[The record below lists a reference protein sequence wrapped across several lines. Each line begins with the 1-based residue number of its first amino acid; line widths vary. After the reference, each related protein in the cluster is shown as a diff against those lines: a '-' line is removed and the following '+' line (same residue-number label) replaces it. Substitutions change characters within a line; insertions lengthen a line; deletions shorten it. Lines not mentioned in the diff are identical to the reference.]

1 MAVLKLAN
9 KPISSKKGEVSMI
22 RILTEVLW
30 YLFSEFN
37 KFNFIITYLDSTTDK
52 QLDNLS
58 KFFYRV

>member
-9 KPISSKKGEVSMI
+9 KPISSKKGEVSII

-52 QLDNLS
+52 QII
-58 KFFYRV
+58 